1 MTKENRERLYK
12 HYVEV
17 GYTEAAEDMLSKH
30 PELAEILKEPK
41 PEKEIKS
48 KGKK

>member
-1 MTKENRERLYK
+1 MTKENAARLYK

-30 PELAEILKEPK
+30 PELAQSSK
-41 PEKEIKS
+41 PSE
-48 KGKK
+48 GKKDGKKSA